1 MRANM
6 SNGGTN
12 MAKAIAPA
20 QEPRMAEDLDAAL
33 RARDDIEQVAI
44 EAVHVGDHIIVDP
57 RARAIGACCVITK
70 RAKANE
76 RTGRI
81 VGWLV
86 QLNGQGLAWWS
97 RGAKVWRRRIDDAA
111 AVR

>member
-1 MRANM
+1 
-6 SNGGTN
+6 
-12 MAKAIAPA
+12 MADDP
-20 QEPRMAEDLDAAL
+20 DAAL
-33 RARDDIEQVAI
+33 RARSDIEQVAI
-44 EAVHVGDHIIVDP
+44 EEVHIGDYIFVDP
-57 RARAIGACCVITK
+57 HAHPTCACCARCVIAK

-97 RGAKVWRRRIDDAA
+97 RGAKVWRRRIDSAA
-111 AVR
+111 AVP